1 MHRKMNII
9 NMHVISNVSSIS
21 NCLPDLNDL
30 SDLSLSS
37 NSATNSV
44 RHDLFFFHA
53 WELYTVIVMTITMTT
68 VIIILISDTKL

>member
-9 NMHVISNVSSIS
+9 NMHVISNVSSIL
-21 NCLPDLNDL
+21 NCLPYLNDL

-44 RHDLFFFHA
+44 SHDLFFFRA
-53 WELYTVIVMTITMTT
+53 WKLYTVIVMTITMTT
-68 VIIILISDTKL
+68 VTIIL